1 MQCYHKGRRF
11 EYQVKKFLEKQG
23 YIVLRT
29 AGSHGFADLIAVGKD
44 GEVIFYQLSYRF
56 EKSKYKKLMDVAL
69 ERKIKIFYVVKVKRG
84 WDMYEINCSTE
95 RGIVQVQPSKVRQEE
110 REYKK

>member
-1 MQCYHKGRRF
+1 MYCYHKGRHF
-11 EYQVKKFLEKQG
+11 EYQFKKFLQKQG

-56 EKSKYKKLMDVAL
+56 EKSKYKKLMDLAL
-69 ERKIKIFYVVKVKRG
+69 ERKIRIFYVVKARRG
-84 WDMYEINCSTE
+84 WDMYEINCATE
-95 RGIVQVQPSKVRQEE
+95 RGIVQVQPSKVRGKG
-110 REYKK
+110 RGK